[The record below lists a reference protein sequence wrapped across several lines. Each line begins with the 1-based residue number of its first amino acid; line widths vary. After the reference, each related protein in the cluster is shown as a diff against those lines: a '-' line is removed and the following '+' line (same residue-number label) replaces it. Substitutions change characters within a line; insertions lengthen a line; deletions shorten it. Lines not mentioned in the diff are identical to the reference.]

1 MKKFILI
8 ILFLFLNNCS
18 LDTKSGIWTQDKQIR
33 KSSIDTIKL
42 FQEKK
47 IHTKE
52 FNANLSYELSDKIK
66 INGNYDNNTNN
77 RGLVDFE
84 KNIKKFSKFKFRK
97 IDNFFYFEPDL
108 VSDGKN
114 FVFFDDKLN
123 LFNFDKNFSLIWK
136 KNFYSKKEIKNK
148 PYLSISKLLN
158 FLVITDTLGNIYKIE
173 FKTGEII
180 WKKKNPHPFNSKIK
194 IYNDRIFV
202 IDLSNVLR
210 CFSLENGDE
219 LWTYNS
225 ENIFLKSDKRKSIA
239 VKDNKVFFD
248 NSIGDITAIDVND
261 GSLIWQTPTQNTAM
275 YENAYSLE
283 NSQLVIS
290 NEDLFFSNNKNEFF
304 SLNTSNGFIKWKQN
318 INSTVTPVIIEDN
331 IFTIS
336 IEGYLFVIDKT
347 NGNII
352 RITDIFKYFKPKKRN
367 KIYPVGF
374 IIGKKNIFVSTS
386 NGILLDV
393 DLNTGKTISI
403 LEISNNLISTPFVF
417 DRKIFIVKN
426 NAIIKLN

>member
-180 WKKKNPHPFNSKIK
+180 WKKKNTNKFN
-194 IYNDRIFV
+194 
-202 IDLSNVLR
+202 
-210 CFSLENGDE
+210 
-219 LWTYNS
+219 
-225 ENIFLKSDKRKSIA
+225 
-239 VKDNKVFFD
+239 
-248 NSIGDITAIDVND
+248 
-261 GSLIWQTPTQNTAM
+261 
-275 YENAYSLE
+275 
-283 NSQLVIS
+283 
-290 NEDLFFSNNKNEFF
+290 
-304 SLNTSNGFIKWKQN
+304 
-318 INSTVTPVIIEDN
+318 
-331 IFTIS
+331 
-336 IEGYLFVIDKT
+336 
-347 NGNII
+347 
-352 RITDIFKYFKPKKRN
+352 
-367 KIYPVGF
+367 
-374 IIGKKNIFVSTS
+374 
-386 NGILLDV
+386 
-393 DLNTGKTISI
+393 
-403 LEISNNLISTPFVF
+403 
-417 DRKIFIVKN
+417 
-426 NAIIKLN
+426 